1 MVPMPALTLRP
12 IGLRGSKNLDEHER
26 WALRRMKARH
36 GDEFTDSQYAHML
49 GISPSTAKSFFAKE
63 ESARLA
69 AAASHTN
76 DAKTEKAVRTSGK
89 KAPTKKTS

>member
-1 MVPMPALTLRP
+1 MPALTLRP
-12 IGLRGSKNLDEHER
+12 VGLRGSKNLDEHER

-36 GDEFTDSQYAHML
+36 GNEFTDSQYAHML

-69 AAASHTN
+69 AAVSHTS
-76 DAKTEKAVRTSGK
+76 DAKSEKSVRTSGK
-89 KAPTKKTS
+89 KAPKSS